1 MGGPRLYVGRELPWG
16 VTLAVCMPANDRMD
30 DLVEKAAELGVAR
43 IVPLMS
49 ERSVLRLQ
57 GERAAK
63 KQAHW
68 QGVAVAAC
76 EQCGR
81 NRVPVVEPVQ
91 ALGAF
96 LSRPKDERA
105 GVEVR
110 WQLSLEAHALSL
122 GAAWAGCAAAAP
134 GAGRAGVQGSASHS
148 TLREEMRLPPALT
161 VLSGPEGGLSP
172 LEQSLALAAGFTP
185 VSLGP
190 RTLRADTAPLAALAA
205 VAVPRARRRGYRAPS
220 RRHQTAQRVA
230 VSRNGPEADLG
241 THQRATHDSKA

>member
-1 MGGPRLYVGRELPWG
+1 VLRLQPGSPVVLFDGHGGQWNAEISLMGRQSASAHLLSHEVVERELAWG

-57 GERAAK
+57 GERATK

-76 EQCGR
+76 EQSGR

-96 LSRPKDERA
+96 MLADGGMAA
-105 GVEVR
+105 GNQHGLVK
-110 WQLSLEAHALSL
+110 WQLSLEAHAVSL
-122 GAAWAGCAAAAP
+122 AQAFMSLQDVVGKQAQGRSQGPGNARAP
-134 GAGRAGVQGSASHS
+134 EATQ
-148 TLREEMRLPPALT
+148 TLT

-172 LEQSLALAAGFTP
+172 QEQTFALQAGYQP
-185 VSLGP
+185 VSLGL

-205 VAVPRARRRGYRAPS
+205 VGVLLAI
-220 RRHQTAQRVA
+220 
-230 VSRNGPEADLG
+230 
-241 THQRATHDSKA
+241 